1 MSGPVSYPRLVWG
14 PLGPVSLVV
23 HVITNASLIGS
34 ETAVTSDG
42 SHVLRER
49 GLSYCL

>member
-1 MSGPVSYPRLVWG
+1 MPTLREVVSQVQEARKGFMSKTIYS
-14 PLGPVSLVV
+14 
-23 HVITNASLIGS
+23 TTASLIGS